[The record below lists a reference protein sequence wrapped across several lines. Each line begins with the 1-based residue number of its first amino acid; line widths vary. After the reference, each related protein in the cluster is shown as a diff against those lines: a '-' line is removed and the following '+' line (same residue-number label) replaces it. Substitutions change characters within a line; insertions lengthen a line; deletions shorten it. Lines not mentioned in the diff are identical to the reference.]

1 MSRIGKNPVVI
12 GKDVKVEVSGDKAS
26 GQMIT
31 LKTSKASQ
39 VINLQPEITCTV
51 TDADIVLN
59 RVDDEKQSRAYH
71 GLYRSLLQNAM
82 TGLTTGWS
90 KTLILNGVG
99 YRSAVKGK
107 VLELNL
113 GYSHPINFDIPA
125 GIAISVEKQTTVKVD
140 GHDKALV
147 GQVAAKIRG
156 FRPPEPFLG
165 KGIRYSDEHIRRKA
179 GKSAGK

>member
-12 GKDVKVEVSGDKAS
+12 GKDVKVEVSGDKAA

-39 VINLQPEITCTV
+39 VINLQPEITVTV
-51 TDADIVLN
+51 SESDIVLS

-82 TGLTTGWS
+82 TGLTEGWS

-99 YRSAVKGK
+99 YLS
-107 VLELNL
+107 L
-113 GYSHPINFDIPA
+113 I
-125 GIAISVEKQTTVKVD
+125 
-140 GHDKALV
+140 
-147 GQVAAKIRG
+147 
-156 FRPPEPFLG
+156 
-165 KGIRYSDEHIRRKA
+165 HI
-179 GKSAGK
+179 